1 MSHRLGSISPQN
13 ILKAIPLFKNLDDED
28 LELIAARL
36 RKEHYPKGAMV
47 FKQGDVG
54 DKLYLV
60 ESGQVQVV
68 SQDQSEAI
76 ARMGPGNFVGDI
88 ALLLDQPRTASLE
101 VTIDAQLW
109 ALSKDDFDR
118 IIDTRPSIAL
128 EMMRELSRRLV
139 TTTRRR
145 RQVVQ
150 RRITALTGVGKGVE
164 LSQAIYTQLKSPVAL
179 LLLPKAR
186 ATGRVANS
194 QGVMV
199 VDSEDLTED
208 TLAEM
213 LSHQIEVFKHVVLLL
228 PDQPNALVQK
238 AIDLADTVIS
248 IGKPPDWLAG
258 INNDPE
264 MWVIEDSEVGLSRTA
279 RRLTNR
285 TVGLAL
291 SSGGAKGLAHI
302 GVLKVLAE
310 EGIAIDMI
318 AGASAGA
325 LFGGLYAAGWSNE
338 QILNYIQR
346 LKLLTRLPNWD
357 FNIPRLTMTGIKVFD
372 IPIPLLVPYLTG
384 IVKGRKARNRFL
396 DRPLKGKTF
405 TDLDVPLY
413 IVAADI
419 LTGEEVIFGP
429 DSDTINSSLADA
441 IRSSVSIPV
450 LPDPWQIAGHYLV
463 DGGLVNP
470 LPASVLRER
479 GADIV
484 IASNVVQP
492 LKEAYAGSREKM
504 PNLLQTITNIFSA
517 MEAEMIKKQLPL
529 IDVVIHH
536 QVSAKHTFDFDRA
549 EDLIRIGEET
559 ARQML
564 PVIQQVIESAT
575 ES

>member
-1 MSHRLGSISPQN
+1 MSHLLGSISPEN
-13 ILKAIPLFKNLDDED
+13 ILKAIPLFKNLDDDE

-47 FKQGDVG
+47 FRQGDVG

-68 SQDQSEAI
+68 GQDQSEAI

-88 ALLLDQPRTASLE
+88 ALILGQPRTANLE

-109 ALSKDDFDR
+109 ALSKDDFDQ
-118 IIDTRPSIAL
+118 IIDTRPAIAL

-139 TTTRRR
+139 TTTRRK
-145 RQVVQ
+145 RQTAQ
-150 RRITALTGVGKGVE
+150 RRITALTGIGKGVE
-164 LSQAIYTQLKSPVAL
+164 LSQAIFTHLKSPVAL
-179 LLLPKAR
+179 LLLPKSR
-186 ATGRVANS
+186 ASGQATNS

-208 TLAEM
+208 TLAES

-238 AIDLADTVIS
+238 AVDLADTVVS
-248 IGKPPDWLAG
+248 IGQPPDWIVD
-258 INNDPE
+258 INGNPE
-264 MWVIEDSEVGLSRTA
+264 MWVVEDSEISLLRTA
-279 RRLTNR
+279 RRLMNR

-338 QILNYIQR
+338 QILSYIQR
-346 LKLLTRLPNWD
+346 LKSLTRLRNWD
-357 FNIPRLTMTGIKVFD
+357 FNIPKPSVTGIKVFD
-372 IPIPLLVPYLTG
+372 VPIPLLVPYLSG

-405 TDLDVPLY
+405 TDLDVPFY

-429 DSDTINSSLADA
+429 DDGAINSSLADA
-441 IRSSVSIPV
+441 IRASVSIPV
-450 LPDPWQIAGHYLV
+450 LPDPWQIEGHYLV

-484 IASNVVQP
+484 IASSVIQP
-492 LKEAYAGSREKM
+492 LKEAYAGSPDKM
-504 PNLLQTITNIFSA
+504 PNLLQTISNIFSA

-549 EDLIRIGEET
+549 EDLIRMGEET

-564 PVIQQVIESAT
+564 PVIQQVIESPP
-575 ES
+575 EN